1 MRNSEQSTSEE
12 IQLRFAAELPIQTEC
27 SCDNQST
34 RTAHATAITLGTLHR
49 SESHGYDAFFEF
61 IPRTVKAM
69 TTP

>member
-27 SCDNQST
+27 SCDNQLT